1 MDTERNVHYHRD
13 PDDNNWEKCTTQ
25 PCPNHHSNPAE
36 HSFNNS
42 RYTNVPTTPEPEP
55 EPELRSVTPEPP
67 HTITAPPSEDD
78 EDEDEDSASEHS
90 EHSEHEPIIP
100 EPEPTMSADL
110 AQALHALVQNQQG
123 LQTALTSLLS
133 QSGNAKGVAKPSNY
147 DGKRGDDARR
157 FLAAFNL
164 YADNIPSLS
173 DYKKRITS
181 AISFLE
187 GDAAIWATPFSE
199 AIHASIAPNSIVA
212 YPFVAWADFEAA
224 FKNRFE
230 TTDATTD
237 AKEMLRRLYQGKST
251 VGQYA
256 ATFKQYST
264 RTGYSEVDLRD
275 RFYEHLADRIKDALV
290 LTDKSTA
297 TLEELIKVS
306 IDIDNRQIQREQEKH
321 KSRTPFTPAT
331 ARPPGPSTAPFASS
345 ARDPM
350 AMDIDATRSADD
362 YRRAM
367 VGRCYGCGA
376 KEHRKAD
383 GHHERDVCSHCGLV
397 GHQVQVCR
405 NKYLGRPAQAK
416 CAAATTVAATA
427 EAPAVTGDVAAML
440 TKLMA
445 DQKALADQISSLKSH
460 F

>member
-1 MDTERNVHYHRD
+1 M
-13 PDDNNWEKCTTQ
+13 
-25 PCPNHHSNPAE
+25 
-36 HSFNNS
+36 
-42 RYTNVPTTPEPEP
+42 
-55 EPELRSVTPEPP
+55 TPEPP
-67 HTITAPPSEDD
+67 HTVTAPDSSSEDD
-78 EDEDEDSASEHS
+78 QNEDSASEHS
-90 EHSEHEPIIP
+90 EHSTHSVHSYHEPVTQHVEPDPNPEPIPIP
-100 EPEPTMSADL
+100 EPEPIMSAEL
-110 AQALHALVQNQQG
+110 ATALRALADNQTG
-123 LQTALTSLLS
+123 LQNALTHLLN
-133 QSGNAKGVAKPSNY
+133 QSSSAKGVAKPSNY

-164 YADNIPSLS
+164 YADNIRGLD

-199 AIHASIAPNSIVA
+199 AIHASSAQNSTVA
-212 YPFVAWADFEAA
+212 YPFAAWADFEVA

-230 TTDATTD
+230 TTDAITD

-251 VGQYA
+251 VGHYA

-264 RTGYSEVDLRD
+264 RTGYSQEDLRD
-275 RFYEHLADRIKDALV
+275 RFYDHLADRIKDALV

-306 IDIDNRQIQREQEKH
+306 IDLDNRQIQREQERH

-331 ARPPGPSTAPFASS
+331 ARAPGPAAAPYAPP

-367 VGRCYGCGA
+367 VGRCYGCGS

-383 GHHERDVCSHCGLV
+383 GHHERDVCSHCGLA
-397 GHQVQVCR
+397 GHQGQVCR
-405 NKYLGRPAQAK
+405 SKYLGRPAQGRR
-416 CAAATTVAATA
+416 AAATTVAATSDV
-427 EAPAVTGDVAAML
+427 PAVSDVAAML

-445 DQKALADQISSLKSH
+445 DQKTLADQISSFQSH

>member
-1 MDTERNVHYHRD
+1 MDT
-13 PDDNNWEKCTTQ
+13 K
-25 PCPNHHSNPAE
+25 PCW
-36 HSFNNS
+36 
-42 RYTNVPTTPEPEP
+42 
-55 EPELRSVTPEPP
+55 
-67 HTITAPPSEDD
+67 
-78 EDEDEDSASEHS
+78 
-90 EHSEHEPIIP
+90 
-100 EPEPTMSADL
+100 
-110 AQALHALVQNQQG
+110 
-123 LQTALTSLLS
+123 
-133 QSGNAKGVAKPSNY
+133 SGR
-147 DGKRGDDARR
+147 KRGGGSRGKGGSWQRKAIIT
-157 FLAAFNL
+157 
-164 YADNIPSLS
+164 DNIPSLA

-199 AIHASIAPNSIVA
+199 AIHASSAQNSNVA
-212 YPFVAWADFEAA
+212 YPFAAWADFEVA

-237 AKEMLRRLYQGKST
+237 AKETLRRLYQGKST

-264 RTGYSEVDLRD
+264 RTGYSPEDLRD
-275 RFYEHLADRIKDALV
+275 RFYDHMADRIKDALV
-290 LTDKSTA
+290 LTDKPTA

-331 ARPPGPSTAPFASS
+331 ARSSGPAAAPYAPP

-367 VGRCYGCGA
+367 VGRCYGCGS

-383 GHHERDVCSHCGLV
+383 GHHERDICSHCGLA
-397 GHQVQVCR
+397 GHQGQVCR
-405 NKYLGRPAQAK
+405 SKYLGRPAQARR
-416 CAAATTVAATA
+416 AAATTVAATSD
-427 EAPAVTGDVAAML
+427 APAVSDGVAAML

-445 DQKALADQISSLKSH
+445 DQKALADQISSLQSH